1 MGVFKT
7 EPITWLTHPFLRFRM
22 KASWGFLSLQ
32 LQILVRDSIKVDR
45 VPCSGVGACTS
56 SKTNESRSFLL
67 FLNNQVCVSISY
79 IFIQISVKTIPL
91 LPPSGL
97 CFYQDLSL
105 TWSNFP
111 TCNFVCPQTQGYQK
125 VKSEGIQCLNF
136 LQACSLSSW
145 LNFLSFWQFQQYRG
159 GWGLGWGCG
168 GEMPEGKCTQRQPSW
183 KSPYRKG
190 RALSPS

>member
-125 VKSEGIQCLNF
+125 EWGDTMSKLPAGLLPKQLVELPLILTVSTIQ
-136 LQACSLSSW
+136 
-145 LNFLSFWQFQQYRG
+145 R
-159 GWGLGWGCG
+159 GLGWKGL
-168 GEMPEGKCTQRQPSW
+168 EPS
-183 KSPYRKG
+183 KSRVIII
-190 RALSPS
+190 